1 MRQSEIEE
9 EASERKRR
17 VQEHPLFPHVMTLV
31 AGLVVNIIIVAFVVG
46 QVIQRIDQNSDDLAI
61 IKLNASPAAAQ
72 AIASIR
78 AIDESQNEQITILR
92 SEMRDSRREMLDYLQ
107 RIDQK
112 LDDHV
117 RR

>member
-1 MRQSEIEE
+1 
-9 EASERKRR
+9 
-17 VQEHPLFPHVMTLV
+17 
-31 AGLVVNIIIVAFVVG
+31 
-46 QVIQRIDQNSDDLAI
+46 
-61 IKLNASPAAAQ
+61 
-72 AIASIR
+72 
-78 AIDESQNEQITILR
+78 LR